1 MYPVAR
7 AATSVVVRARTVPV
21 SSTLAIKGE
30 HVPYVAP
37 AYSIQVLEIDL
48 K

>member
-1 MYPVAR
+1 MG
-7 AATSVVVRARTVPV
+7 AALDVN
-21 SSTLAIKGE
+21 GE
-30 HVPYVAP
+30 RISYVAP